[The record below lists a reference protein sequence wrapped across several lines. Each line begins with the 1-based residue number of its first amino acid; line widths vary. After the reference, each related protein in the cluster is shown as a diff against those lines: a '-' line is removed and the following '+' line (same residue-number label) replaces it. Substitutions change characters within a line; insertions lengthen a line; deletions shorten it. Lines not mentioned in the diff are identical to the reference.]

1 MLLVRGTCLFNQCN
15 MATMNEKLVEVDAR
29 EDGEDDTHPEKISSF
44 DGDEEA
50 SESKTRVH
58 RFDMVLKHLHRL
70 KSQMNN
76 NNSNGAHSP
85 PIQSSE
91 NIPNSSAQVQPQ
103 MKNKIGEE
111 SLKDGDDGFSTNI
124 EANDVEDTMVE
135 ERKLSPSLEQNLQKS
150 TVPLASPI
158 PPAFKELHKLQAL
171 KLLQQQSQQ
180 RGHYQGKERERKQLP
195 HQRFPQH
202 FGGPLS
208 HHPSHRH
215 SPPLPLKLPPPMRHP
230 FFNHHHPQ
238 PINQPNNHY
247 YSNSNSTVRNFPQP
261 GYFSPPLSQR
271 LSGQNSGPTSPAFP
285 TVHHQGNSNPNYPIP
300 PPPLT
305 RFPMPPGLMR
315 ALAPNLANI
324 APHMIQPLLDE
335 AKHRLAAMQARMG
348 SEGPQPP
355 PMFPPSNSIS
365 ESPSSP
371 PDPPHQGNKLS
382 SLFPPMMKDIPM
394 DWNNPMLSSTA
405 GFKSPNSSDVP
416 NLPLE
421 GCSSSFYRNKD
432 HRNKNEVSLNGRKDK
447 DMRGQISLTNE
458 FQGMEG
464 PFLPSSEDGRLDF
477 TGDDDEEDEIF
488 LEEDVGV
495 DDDDEEEELDG
506 LGINVNILNGMESEI
521 SKETN
526 TRDQDFSQYERKMA
540 SHDKITD
547 RLSKEKRQS
556 GGNDSEN
563 NAPRKRKR
571 TTSNEMDEVV
581 SPSDDDLDTTCKE
594 NKKFSKRDSNKD
606 CVSQR
611 EDEILGENLSKN
623 ENKSKRM
630 RSGSVSP
637 TPSTGGISPP
647 PQGSPGT
654 PPLPP
659 DGRMFPPPFAYKLL
673 EVRKIQFIP
682 WLRKDLLLSLIFL
695 GI

>member
-1 MLLVRGTCLFNQCN
+1 MVLAHGKRLFYQCK
-15 MATMNEKLVEVDAR
+15 MAAMNEKFVEVDTR
-29 EDGEDDTHPEKISSF
+29 EDGDDDTHPEKISSF
-44 DGDEEA
+44 DEEEEA

-76 NNSNGAHSP
+76 NDDNG
-85 PIQSSE
+85 
-91 NIPNSSAQVQPQ
+91 NISNSSDPVQPHL
-103 MKNKIGEE
+103 KNKVEEE
-111 SLKDGDDGFSTNI
+111 SNKDEGDRLSTNI
-124 EANDVEDTMVE
+124 ESNNANDTIVE
-135 ERKLSPSLEQNLQKS
+135 ERKISPSIEQNLQRS
-150 TVPLASPI
+150 GVPLTSPI

-247 YSNSNSTVRNFPQP
+247 YSNSNNSVRNIPQP

-271 LSGQNSGPTSPAFP
+271 LSGQNCGPTSPAFP
-285 TVHHQGNSNPNYPIP
+285 PVHQGNSNPNYPMP

-335 AKHRLAAMQARMG
+335 AKNRLAAMQARMG

-355 PMFPPSNSIS
+355 PLFPPSNSIS
-365 ESPSSP
+365 NSPSSP

-394 DWNNPMLSSTA
+394 DWNNPMLSSTS
-405 GFKSPNSSDVP
+405 GFKSPNTSDVQ
-416 NLPLE
+416 NTPLE
-421 GCSSSFYRNKD
+421 GCSSSFYTNKD
-432 HRNKNEVSLNGRKDK
+432 YRSKNDVSLNGRKDK
-447 DMRGQISLTNE
+447 DMRSQMTLPNDFPGLDGS
-458 FQGMEG
+458 
-464 PFLPSSEDGRLDF
+464 FLSSNEDGRLDF
-477 TGDDDEEDEIF
+477 TGDEEEDDEIF

-495 DDDDEEEELDG
+495 DDDDEEEEELDG
-506 LGINVNILNGMESEI
+506 LGINVNTMIGNDENI

-526 TRDQDFSQYERKMA
+526 TKGQSFSQFKRKMA
-540 SHDKITD
+540 SDEKITD
-547 RLSKEKRQS
+547 RLSKEKRLFD
-556 GGNDSEN
+556 GNEIEN
-563 NAPRKRKR
+563 ISPRKRKR
-571 TTSNEMDEVV
+571 TTSNEINEATPSSDEDV
-581 SPSDDDLDTTCKE
+581 DTTFKE
-594 NKKFSKRDSNKD
+594 NKKFNEGESHKD
-606 CVSQR
+606 RVAQR
-611 EDEILGENLSKN
+611 EDEESGKNSDLSEK
-623 ENKSKRM
+623 KSKRM
-630 RSGSVSP
+630 RSGSISP
-637 TPSTGGISPP
+637 TPSTGGLSPQL
-647 PQGSPGT
+647 QGSPGT

-659 DGRMFPPPFAYKLL
+659 DARMFPPPFAYKLL
-673 EVRKIQFIP
+673 EVR
-682 WLRKDLLLSLIFL
+682 RVLLLINN
-695 GI
+695 